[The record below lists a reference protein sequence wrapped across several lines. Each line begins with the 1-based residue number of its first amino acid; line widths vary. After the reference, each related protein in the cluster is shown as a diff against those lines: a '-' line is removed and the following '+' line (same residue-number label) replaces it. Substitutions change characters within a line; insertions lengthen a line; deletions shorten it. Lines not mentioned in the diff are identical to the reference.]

1 MFVGIDVSKY
11 KLDVYYSEKEEYKIF
26 KNTDEGIK
34 ELYEY
39 LKPLEPK
46 LIGLEATGGLELKTL
61 YFLSEKGL
69 KIASINPKQVRDFT
83 KASGQHAKTD
93 KIDSKMIARFIEV
106 FNPPVTKI
114 ASGEEN
120 ELNELVVRRKQL
132 IDILVS
138 EKNRLSSSRSKSAEN
153 SIKKHI
159 EWVEKEIKDIEKN
172 ISEMLEKS
180 HEWKK
185 KEDILKSIP
194 SVGNVLAFSLL
205 SGLPE
210 LGKLTSKEI
219 TALVGLAPIN
229 RDSGKFKGKRFTS
242 GGRGDIRKALY
253 MPTLSATRFNLT
265 IKSFYERLIRA
276 GKPPK
281 VAITAC
287 MHKLLIIMNAMIKN
301 LVMWDSTFLTNE
313 LEKKSI

>member
-1 MFVGIDVSKY
+1 MFVGIDVSKA
-11 KLDVYYSEKEEYKIF
+11 KLDVYYSEKKEYKIF

-39 LKPLEPK
+39 LKPLETK
-46 LIGLEATGGLELKTL
+46 LIGLEATGGLELRML

-69 KIASINPKQVRDFT
+69 KLASINPKQVRDFA
-83 KASGQHAKTD
+83 KASGQYAKTD

-106 FNPPVTKI
+106 FNPAVTKI

-120 ELNELVVRRKQL
+120 ELSELVVRRKQL

-138 EKNRLSSSRSKSAEN
+138 EKNRLSSSRSKSSEN

-159 EWVEKEIKDIEKN
+159 EWVEKEIKEIEKN

-180 HEWKK
+180 AEWKK

-194 SVGNVLAFSLL
+194 SVGKVLAFSLL

-301 LVMWDSTFLTNE
+301 LVMWDSAFLTNE

>member
-46 LIGLEATGGLELKTL
+46 LIGLEATGGLELKML

-69 KIASINPKQVRDFT
+69 KLASINPKQVRDFA

-93 KIDSKMIARFIEV
+93 KIDSKIIARFIEV

-114 ASGEEN
+114 ASGEET

-138 EKNRLSSSRSKSAEN
+138 EKNRLSSSRSKSSEN

-172 ISEMLEKS
+172 ISEMLVKS
-180 HEWKK
+180 SEWKK

-229 RDSGKFKGKRFTS
+229 KDSGKFKGKRFTS
-242 GGRGDIRKALY
+242 GGRGDIRNALY
-253 MPTLSATRFNLT
+253 MPTLSATRFNIT
-265 IKSFYERLIRA
+265 IKSFYERLIQA

-301 LVMWDSTFLTNE
+301 LVMWDSEFLTNK
-313 LEKKSI
+313 LEKKAI

>member
-1 MFVGIDVSKY
+1 MFVGIDVSKD
-11 KLDVYYSEKEEYKIF
+11 KLDVYYSEKKEYKIF

-34 ELYEY
+34 ELYQY
-39 LKPLEPK
+39 LKPLETK
-46 LIGLEATGGLELKTL
+46 LIGLEATGGLELKML

-69 KIASINPKQVRDFT
+69 KLASINPKQVRDFA

-138 EKNRLSSSRSKSAEN
+138 EKNRLSSSRSKSSEN

-180 HEWKK
+180 PEWKK

-210 LGKLTSKEI
+210 LGTLTSKEI

-229 RDSGKFKGKRFTS
+229 RDSGKFKGKRFTL

-265 IKSFYERLIRA
+265 IKSFYERLIQA

-301 LVMWDSTFLTNE
+301 LVMWDSTFLTNK
-313 LEKKSI
+313 LEKKAI